1 MSGSLKNV
9 VLAAVLLAGG
19 SVLFAQTLRPA
30 AADGAACPAS
40 LVQRRA
46 PSAAAGLPG
55 AAPALW
61 VELASPRI
69 ALA

>member
-30 AADGAACPAS
+30 VADGVACPAS

-46 PSAAAGLPG
+46 PSAAEGLSG
-55 AAPALW
+55 GAPALW

-69 ALA
+69 ALV